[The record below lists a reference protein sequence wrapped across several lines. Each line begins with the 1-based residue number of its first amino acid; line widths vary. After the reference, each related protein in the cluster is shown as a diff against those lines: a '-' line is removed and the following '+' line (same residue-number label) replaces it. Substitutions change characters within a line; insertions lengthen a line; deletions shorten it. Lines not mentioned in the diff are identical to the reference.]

1 MMGPAWQTRPAIT
14 SGVISVMLL
23 RSAFPFLFEA
33 AYVLAEGVP
42 YGHSWAA
49 EGLTSMHIQA

>member
-1 MMGPAWQTRPAIT
+1 MIT

-23 RSAFPFLFEA
+23 RVAFPFLFEVV
-33 AYVLAEGVP
+33 YVLAEGVP

-49 EGLTSMHIQA
+49 NRLTNMHMQA